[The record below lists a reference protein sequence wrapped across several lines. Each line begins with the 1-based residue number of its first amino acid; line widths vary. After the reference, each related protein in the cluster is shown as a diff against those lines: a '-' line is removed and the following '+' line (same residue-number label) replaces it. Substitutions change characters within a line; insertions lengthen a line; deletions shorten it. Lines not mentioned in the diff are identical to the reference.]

1 MFLAHKRLLPRSE
14 PVGERILFAPIARQR
29 VGITAPDHGLQNAP
43 NASMILFSR
52 RAYLHFGNLT
62 SFLEPS
68 YLRCTFD
75 AGPGWLNCPPGHQE
89 EWAEMKIQMMPATTL
104 IAKNFPV

>member
-1 MFLAHKRLLPRSE
+1 
-14 PVGERILFAPIARQR
+14 
-29 VGITAPDHGLQNAP
+29 
-43 NASMILFSR
+43 MILFSR

-68 YLRCTFD
+68 YFTLHLRRWSGL
-75 AGPGWLNCPPGHQE
+75 AELPASSSNSVGHQE

-104 IAKNFPV
+104 IAKNLPV